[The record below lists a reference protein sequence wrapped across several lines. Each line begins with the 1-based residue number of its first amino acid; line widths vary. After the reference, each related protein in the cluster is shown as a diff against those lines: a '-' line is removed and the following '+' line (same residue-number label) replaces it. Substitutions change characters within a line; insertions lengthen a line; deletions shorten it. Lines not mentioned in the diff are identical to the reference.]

1 MTLRCIAIDDEP
13 LALRQIVSYIQ
24 KTPFLK
30 LVRACADAQEA
41 IEVLAVGTVDLMYV
55 DINLPGL
62 SGMDLVKSLA
72 KRPLVV
78 FTTAYSEYAV
88 EGYKVDAQDYL
99 LKPFGY
105 GEFLASAQKSLIRA
119 EQQLPAGVEKKRS
132 PEDSIWVKSEY
143 RTLRILLDQI
153 VYVEGMKDYVR
164 IHLTEGKAIMTLTSL
179 KALEDILPS
188 SRFMRVHRS
197 WIVNAEKITLFEKG
211 MVVLLGKHQIP
222 IGDQFKESIQKLIH
236 GKTL

>member
-24 KTPFLK
+24 KTPFLE

-41 IEVLAVGTVDLMYV
+41 MEVLAVGTVDLMYV

-119 EQQLPAGVEKKRS
+119 EQQLPAGAEKMRS